1 MSGQTIP
8 SKFISLVPT
17 NGNQF
22 SGTAGQKVI
31 FELEPSLGFVK
42 GRDSYLVLKVLN
54 NDTSERQRVGFNNLA
69 GVDSIINRVDIYSLK
84 TGQHLETLQNYNQ
97 WSSIENQYF
106 YDDKTNIQSL
116 SGVGSECFA
125 NDVTDQAG
133 NVQPTAPLASSV
145 VDSVLSPILGKKA
158 AAADQGKAVYNYR
171 TFTTPLKAGIF
182 RWWDDERLT
191 PILQLLGLRIEIT
204 LESAANAL
212 LHLEA
217 VDAAKNTYS
226 LFNPPNF
233 VVGDATTYGGIP
245 IDVANNGDTTIK
257 STVVFDDAVKDC
269 GFSVGNVI
277 SLREG
282 GGNQYAVRTIS
293 KIEEL
298 TAGDAGKVQITFT
311 GGVIGG
317 GPHTA
322 GRVTLVNDTRAYKVE
337 PEFRVLSVQPPV
349 NIQQGI
355 DYEFTSYDL
364 YFDTL
369 FASQRKHQIDIPT
382 VQTRALAIMTQFE
395 NPENVGRKDFSS
407 TFTGENPSQMNMDSV
422 QYFIK
427 GRLQP
432 VRAYDPRTK
441 KEKIIAEHEL
451 VKALTTINKE
461 PQDLGQS
468 DAKNLNNYTNTFV
481 IARELA
487 RGQYFYD
494 LSDAEPQ
501 IRLGFSGARTANLTC
516 NTYVWSKKIVVADPQ
531 QGIRVML

>member
-1 MSGQTIP
+1 MSGQIIP

-22 SGTAGQKVI
+22 TGTSGQKVI
-31 FELEPSLGFVK
+31 FELEPSLGYVK

-54 NDTSERQRVGFNNLA
+54 NDTTERQRVGFNNLA
-69 GVDSIINRVDIYSLK
+69 GVDGIINRVDIYSLK

-116 SGVGSECFA
+116 SGVGSDCFA
-125 NDVTDQAG
+125 NDVTDAAG
-133 NVQPTAPLASSV
+133 NVQPTGPLANSV
-145 VDSVLSPILGKKA
+145 VDSVLSPIIGKNGA
-158 AAADQGKAVYNYR
+158 ADDQGKAVYNYR

-204 LESAANAL
+204 LESAANCL

-217 VDAAKNTYS
+217 VDSSGTTYG
-226 LFNPPNF
+226 LFNPPNYDQA
-233 VVGDATTYGGIP
+233 DATTYGGIP
-245 IDVANNGDTTIK
+245 IDATNNGDTTIK
-257 STVVFDDAVKDC
+257 STVVFSDAVKDC
-269 GFSVGNVI
+269 GFSIGNII
-277 SLREG
+277 SLRQG
-282 GGNQYAVRTIS
+282 DGHQYAQRTIS

-298 TAGDAGKVQITFT
+298 TGGDAGKVQITFT
-311 GGVIGG
+311 GGVIAG

-322 GRVTLVNDTRAYKVE
+322 GRVTLVNDTRSYKVA
-337 PEFRVLSVQPPV
+337 PEFRVLSVQPPM
-349 NIQQGI
+349 NMASGI

-382 VQTRALAIMTQFE
+382 VQTRALAIMTQFDDP
-395 NPENVGRKDFSS
+395 NDAGRKDFNGG
-407 TFTGENPSQMNMDSV
+407 FTGQNPSQMNMDSV

-468 DAKNLNNYTNTFV
+468 DARNLNNYTNTFV

-487 RGQYFYD
+487 RGNYFYD

-501 IRLGFSGARTANLTC
+501 IRLGFSASRTNNLTC
-516 NTYVWSKKIVVADPQ
+516 NTFVWSKKIVVADPQ
-531 QGIRVML
+531 QGIRVIL